1 MIPVHP
7 QVLAQHGHV
16 QSSIGPANHGQPS
29 RVSTAKFHRIHAKI
43 SGINGFL
50 LLSLALRWT
59 TPCRQ
64 DPSSSDGP
72 LRVSNALRR
81 YRVTCRQQE
90 SGPFVKLQ
98 RAFRAGRYACTDCP
112 NEVPRRNR
120 SHSGEWVATE
130 STVAGYLLGVLLG
143 YCLNIPWQARH
154 SGSQQARSLS
164 WPNATIPVRR
174 HPYNV

>member
-1 MIPVHP
+1 MGKGDFGMIPVHP

-59 TPCRQ
+59 TPCHQ

-81 YRVTCRQQE
+81 HRVTCRHQE

-98 RAFRAGRYACTDCP
+98 RAFRAGWPGTQVP
-112 NEVPRRNR
+112 NKLAPCHDLMQLFQYDVTRAMCSAPSAEFGR
-120 SHSGEWVATE
+120 
-130 STVAGYLLGVLLG
+130 
-143 YCLNIPWQARH
+143 C
-154 SGSQQARSLS
+154 
-164 WPNATIPVRR
+164 
-174 HPYNV
+174 